1 MTFTIGTFNV
11 KNLIGADTEYYRW
24 ERYSA
29 EEYAWKQ
36 DWLSDQ
42 LLAMDADIVGFQ
54 EIFERDALQAVV
66 DEANAKG
73 AAVNDRSQPDPKAR
87 YARKMIFR
95 KLKWRDYG
103 AGALAWVGNIHDT
116 GEPGKRR
123 PGLAIVSRHP
133 FIEPPIAIQDLGDD
147 PVVMNFPALGGGD
160 AGSYRLDALSRPI
173 MRARIDVNGRAVTVF
188 NCHLKSKLGEYE
200 GGFRTAPEQNLLEYD
215 PVGRAMGEARSLIR
229 RAAEAAALR
238 RLIIAELATGAPVV
252 VLGDFNDNEH
262 AVTSAMIAG
271 ERPFKNYSW
280 LRRHDAT
287 KPNQRY
293 NDVENEQIQAALSH
307 ALLHSAEK
315 MFIRK
320 SLRDMM
326 YTSAFGGVFESIDQI
341 LLSSHFQQGHA
352 SQVYDLDYLSVLN
365 DHLTDGSHAEAPYN
379 KLASDHG
386 QLVATIREV

>member
-11 KNLIGADTEYYRW
+11 KNLIGADKEYYRW

-29 EEYAWKQ
+29 EEHAWKQ

-54 EIFERDALQAVV
+54 EVFEQDALQAVV
-66 DEANAKG
+66 DETNAKG

-95 KLKWRDYG
+95 KLRWHDYG
-103 AGALAWVGNIHDT
+103 SGSLAWVGNVHDT

-123 PGLAIVSRHP
+123 PGLAILSRHP
-133 FIEPPIAIQDLGDD
+133 FAEPPVAIQDLSDD
-147 PVVMNFPALGGGD
+147 PIKMTFPGLGGQE
-160 AGSYRLDALSRPI
+160 AGSYKLDALSRPVL
-173 MRARIDVNGRAVTVF
+173 RARINVDGRIVTVF

-200 GGFRTAPEQNLLEYD
+200 GGHHGAAEQNLLEYD

-238 RLIIAELATGAPVV
+238 RLIIAELATGAPVI

-271 ERPFKNYSW
+271 ERPFKNYAW

-293 NDVENEQIQAALSH
+293 TDDENEQIQAALSH

-326 YTSAFGGVFESIDQI
+326 YTSAFGGVYESIDQI

-352 SQVYDLDYLSVLN
+352 NQVYELDYLSALN

-386 QLVATIREV
+386 QLVATIRAL

>member
-1 MTFTIGTFNV
+1 MTFTIGTFNA
-11 KNLIGADTEYYRW
+11 KNLIGADREYYRW

-29 EEYAWKQ
+29 EEHAWKQ

-54 EIFERDALQAVV
+54 EIFEHEALQTVV
-66 DEANAKG
+66 DDTNAKG
-73 AAVNDRSQPDPKAR
+73 AAANDRSQPDPKAR

-95 KLKWRDYG
+95 KLRWRDYG
-103 AGALAWVGNIHDT
+103 EGSLAWVGNINDT

-133 FIEPPIAIQDLGDD
+133 FIEPPVAIQDLSTD
-147 PVVMNFPALGGGD
+147 PIVMNFQGLGGGE
-160 AGSYRLDALSRPI
+160 AGSYQLDALSRPI

-200 GGFRTAPEQNLLEYD
+200 GGHHTAPEQNLLKYD

-238 RLIIAELATGAPVV
+238 RLIIAELSTGAPVI
-252 VLGDFNDNEH
+252 VLGDLNDNEH

-287 KPNQRY
+287 RPNQRY
-293 NDVENEQIQAALSH
+293 SDDQNEQIQAALSH

-326 YTSAFGGVFESIDQI
+326 YTSAFGGVYESIDQI
-341 LLSSHFQQGHA
+341 LLSSHFQPGHVN
-352 SQVYDLDYLSVLN
+352 QVYDLDYLSVLN
-365 DHLTDGSHAEAPYN
+365 DHLTDGSHPEAPYN

-386 QLVATIREV
+386 QLVAAIREI

>member
-1 MTFTIGTFNV
+1 MTFSIGTFNV
-11 KNLIGADTEYYRW
+11 KNLIGADREYYRW
-24 ERYSA
+24 ERYTA
-29 EEYAWKQ
+29 EEHAWKQ

-54 EIFERDALQAVV
+54 EIFELDALQAVV

-73 AAVNDRSQPDPKAR
+73 AAVNDRSQPDPRAR

-95 KLKWRDYG
+95 KLHWSAYG
-103 AGALAWVGNIHDT
+103 DGSLAWVGNIHDT
-116 GEPGKRR
+116 VEPGKRR
-123 PGLAIVSRHP
+123 PGPAILSRHP
-133 FIEPPIAIQDLGDD
+133 FIEPPVAIQDLSAD
-147 PVVMNFPALGGGD
+147 PIEMNFPGLDGGE
-160 AGSYRLDALSRPI
+160 AGSYRLDALSRPV
-173 MRARIDVNGRAVTVF
+173 MRARIDVDGRAVTVF

-200 GGFRTAPEQNLLEYD
+200 GGHHSAPEQNLLEYD
-215 PVGRAMGEARSLIR
+215 PVGRAIGEARALIR

-238 RLIIAELATGAPVV
+238 RLIIAELATGAPVI

-287 KPNQRY
+287 RPNQRY
-293 NDVENEQIQAALSH
+293 TDAENDQIQAALSH
-307 ALLHSAEK
+307 NLLHSAEK

-341 LLSSHFQQGHA
+341 LLSSHFQPDHERQIF
-352 SQVYDLDYLSVLN
+352 DLEYLAALN
-365 DHLTDGSHAEAPYN
+365 DHLTDGSHPEAPYN

-386 QLVATIREV
+386 QLVATIRAI